1 MKMLF
6 NLASLLVVFIVL
18 LASPAAADEKPE
30 IIVVTP
36 KDGEMVK
43 SPVDLD
49 IRFVPSADASIDP
62 ASLKVEVEKPLMN
75 IDITEK
81 VAPFVTEEGIM
92 AEGAPLPS
100 GEHTIKLSVADDK
113 GRATSTT
120 TSITVT
126 R

>member
-6 NLASLLVVFIVL
+6 TLAILVVAFVV
-18 LASPAAADEKPE
+18 PAPLVAADEKPE

-36 KDGEMVK
+36 KDGELVK
-43 SPVDLD
+43 SPVNLD
-49 IRFVPSADASIDP
+49 IRFVPPADATIDRT
-62 ASLKVEVEKPLMN
+62 SLKVEVEKPLLN

-81 VAPFVTEEGIM
+81 VAPYVTEDGIM
-92 AEGAPLPS
+92 AEGAPLPN

-113 GRATSTT
+113 GRSTSTT
-120 TSITVT
+120 TSVTVT